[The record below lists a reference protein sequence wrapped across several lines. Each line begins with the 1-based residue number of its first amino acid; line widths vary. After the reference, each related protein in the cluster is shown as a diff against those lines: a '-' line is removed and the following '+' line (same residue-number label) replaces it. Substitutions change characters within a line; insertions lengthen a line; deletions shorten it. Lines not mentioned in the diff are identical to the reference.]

1 MKLGLDR
8 YAKINS
14 PIHRWEQR
22 SKLVALV
29 SLIFAIAFVNQLI
42 LLPAVIGVTMV
53 LYGLSKLP
61 LSFLLTR
68 MRYPGLFILA
78 VVLLVLFASSG
89 GAVLFSLG
97 PLAVTQEGVE
107 SVLLIA
113 TRFLCILTV
122 SLILFG
128 TAPFLTTIKAM
139 RSLHLP
145 DVIVDMMLL
154 SYRYLEE
161 FGETRMRMQRAMRMR
176 GFESD
181 RFSVR
186 NLNLWAGLAGSLLIR
201 SYDRSERV
209 YQAMRLRG
217 YGSRKSS
224 IGSNRQEFAADI
236 SEANKTSKIAFWL
249 TLFVATVLVA
259 AEIFF

>member
-1 MKLGLDR
+1 MKLRLDR
-8 YAKINS
+8 YAEIDS

-22 SKLVALV
+22 SKLVALIA
-29 SLIFAIAFVNQLI
+29 LIFAFAFVDRLF
-42 LLPAVIGVTMV
+42 LLPMVILVTVV
-53 LYGLSKLP
+53 LYALSKLP

-68 MRYPGLFILA
+68 LRYPGLFILA
-78 VVLLVLFASSG
+78 VLVLVLFASSG
-89 GAVLFSLG
+89 DTVLFRIG
-97 PLAVTQEGVE
+97 PLAVNQEGVE
-107 SVLLIA
+107 AVLLIA

-128 TAPFLTTIKAM
+128 TAPFLTSIRAM
-139 RSLHLP
+139 RSLRLP

-154 SYRYLEE
+154 AYRYLEE
-161 FGETRMRMQRAMRMR
+161 FGETRTTMQRAMRMR

-181 RFSVR
+181 RFSFR
-186 NLNLWAGLAGSLLIR
+186 NLSLWAGLAGSLLIR

-217 YGSRKSS
+217 YGHKKNS
-224 IGSNRQEFAADI
+224 IDRNRQEFAADI
-236 SEANKTSKIAFWL
+236 SEANRTSQIAFWL
-249 TLFVATVLVA
+249 TLFVATILVA

>member
-1 MKLGLDR
+1 MKLRLDQ
-8 YAKINS
+8 YADIDS

-22 SKLVALV
+22 SKLVALIA
-29 SLIFAIAFVNQLI
+29 LIFAIAFVDDVI
-42 LLPAVIGVTMV
+42 FIPVVIGVTAV

-61 LSFLLTR
+61 LSFLLAR
-68 MRYPGLFILA
+68 LRYPGLFILT
-78 VVLLVLFASSG
+78 VVVLVLFASSG
-89 GAVLFSLG
+89 ERVLFKLG
-97 PLAVTQEGVE
+97 PLVVNQEGVE
-107 SVLLIA
+107 AVLLIA

-128 TAPFLTTIKAM
+128 TAPFLTSIKAM
-139 RSLHLP
+139 RSLRLP

-154 SYRYLEE
+154 AYRYLED

-181 RFSVR
+181 RFSFR
-186 NLNLWAGLAGSLLIR
+186 NLNMWSGLAGSLLIR
-201 SYDRSERV
+201 SYDRSDRV

-217 YGSRKSS
+217 YGHNKNS
-224 IGSNRQEFAADI
+224 IDRNPKEFAADI
-236 SEANKTSKIAFWL
+236 SEANKTSRIAFWL
-249 TLFVATVLVA
+249 TLLVATFLVA